1 MSQPRNPAVS
11 LLPFNERVALVSQ
24 EVQRRKQLTNPANP
38 CAYVAVAWV
47 RWIMRNVLDNA
58 LNHRGVGL

>member
-1 MSQPRNPAVS
+1 MSQPHNPVIS

-38 CAYVAVAWV
+38 YAYVAVVWV

-58 LNHRGVGL
+58 VNHRGVSL